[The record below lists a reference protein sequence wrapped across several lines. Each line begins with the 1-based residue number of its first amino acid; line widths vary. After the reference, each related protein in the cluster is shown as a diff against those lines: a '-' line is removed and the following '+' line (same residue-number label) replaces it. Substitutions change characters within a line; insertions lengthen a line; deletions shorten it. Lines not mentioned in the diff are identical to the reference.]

1 MQRKRAG
8 TLDMQALCASKKKE
22 RDFLQSEKDRKT
34 KQMMKNMKVVEIS
47 YEAKLDRIKEEIL
60 DLEFQLRRFRMN

>member
-1 MQRKRAG
+1 
-8 TLDMQALCASKKKE
+8 
-22 RDFLQSEKDRKT
+22 
-34 KQMMKNMKVVEIS
+34 MKVVEIS